1 MKVILRSDLDG
12 LGKRGD
18 IVDVADG
25 HARNYLLPQGL
36 ALEAT
41 TGASSQAAKMRRS
54 RDLRDASD
62 REAAQT
68 VATTLVPKVITVT
81 AKAGTEGRL
90 FGSVTTA
97 DVVDAVGRRPA
108 SSSTAGSCSPSRS
121 RPSASTPSRRR
132 CTRRVVPDH
141 DRGRPGL
148 KPHLSVGA
156 IERPDRRGPCC
167 VHSRGRASP
176 PTIHRLCP

>member
-36 ALEAT
+36 ALVAT
-41 TGASSQAAKMRRS
+41 SGAADQAARMRRS

-68 VATTLVPKVITVT
+68 VATTLVPKIITVA

-97 DVVDAVGRRPA
+97 DVVDAVREQTGIQLERRQLDSEPLKAVGQHTVTAKLHSAVSFPITVEIVPA
-108 SSSTAGSCSPSRS
+108 
-121 RPSASTPSRRR
+121 
-132 CTRRVVPDH
+132 
-141 DRGRPGL
+141 
-148 KPHLSVGA
+148 
-156 IERPDRRGPCC
+156 
-167 VHSRGRASP
+167 
-176 PTIHRLCP
+176 